1 MDSVWPSQAHLATNF
16 APKLFVT
23 GPQDPNKTS
32 KQSLRPSTARPR
44 IVMQTPTTSTPKNQL
59 TNPQAFGVGSAEC
72 AERSNP
78 PQASV
83 PAGACGKTFEVLCNR
98 TSGSPGGR
106 SPLLGSGT
114 HASKNVDL
122 NEDSSKTAVL
132 PSRQGGGGSG
142 RLGSAPERQKT
153 STSTRMGH
161 SLPLN
166 FTTLTQIGHVGCTRT
181 AF

>member
-1 MDSVWPSQAHLATNF
+1 MDSIWPFQAHLATNF

-72 AERSNP
+72 AERLNP

-83 PAGACGKTFEVLCNR
+83 PAGACGDPVEVLCNR

-114 HASKNVDL
+114 HASTNVDL
-122 NEDSSKTAVL
+122 NEDSPKSAIL
-132 PSRQGGGGSG
+132 PGPQKGGSKPRIPRQTAG
-142 RLGSAPERQKT
+142 RSVDPNGDEAPRSLKT
-153 STSTRMGH
+153 
-161 SLPLN
+161 P
-166 FTTLTQIGHVGCTRT
+166 FWCT
-181 AF
+181 AFR